1 LSSLLICFL
10 VLFVS
15 LFAVLEVRPSLKN
28 KEFKEMIIASLFLL
42 LGLSY
47 GIDYAMDWRMLP
59 NPSSVITMVKPVSQ
73 AFDRFFEV
81 NK

>member
-10 VLFVS
+10 LLLIS
-15 LFAVLEVRPSLKN
+15 LFAVLEVRRSLKN
-28 KEFKEMIIASLFLL
+28 REFKEIIIASLFLL

-47 GIDYAMDWRMLP
+47 GIDYAMDWKVLP
-59 NPSSVITMVKPVSQ
+59 NPSSVITIVKPVSQ